1 VNEVLNFL
9 AGLFQQ
15 QQLSYRTIGVYKS
28 AISQTHDPVGSASL
42 GTLPIV
48 SRFMKGIFR
57 QDPPKPKLCTT
68 WEVKVALSYMRGQK
82 PAAELSLKE
91 LSHKLILLLALTSA
105 ARAHELAALDLAY
118 LAEKE
123 DSWEFV
129 LDIHTKQ
136 SRPNHPG
143 RKIFLPVYKECQH
156 LCVVHTLKEYR
167 KRTEA
172 KRRSSRLLLAMVSPH
187 RPISSQTVSRWLRDA
202 LTSAGISPTYSGHST
217 RSASTSAAA
226 ESGIALET
234 ILEAADWA
242 SAGTFRTFYQRPT
255 SRETFARTVIS
266 Q

>member
-1 VNEVLNFL
+1 
-9 AGLFQQ
+9 
-15 QQLSYRTIGVYKS
+15 
-28 AISQTHDPVGSASL
+28 
-42 GTLPIV
+42 
-48 SRFMKGIFR
+48 M
-57 QDPPKPKLCTT
+57 
-68 WEVKVALSYMRGQK
+68 
-82 PAAELSLKE
+82 
-91 LSHKLILLLALTSA
+91 
-105 ARAHELAALDLAY
+105 
-118 LAEKE
+118 
-123 DSWEFV
+123 
-129 LDIHTKQ
+129 LDIHIKQ
-136 SRPNHPG
+136 SCPNHPG
-143 RKIFLPVYKECQH
+143 RKIFLLTYKECQH
-156 LCVVHTLKEYR
+156 LCVVHTLKEYG

-255 SRETFARTVIS
+255 SRGTFARTVIS